1 MKSIF
6 LTFLLLFSVGVYSQ
20 KWEKSINVNYNWT
33 FIAQSVEGSVNF
45 RNGHHV
51 LAAGMQVY
59 MNQYADFYEGSYKN
73 VGYAE
78 NWYDRF
84 GLNLSY
90 QYNIWKDIR
99 IVNPYLFY
107 QTQVAHLC
115 FREPLYDTINQ
126 YWSDMG
132 TISNPHWIMENF
144 IGIGFVFELYKNVQ
158 VFQEA
163 GLGCAIWGNNPDSMN
178 KILFE
183 WDYTLKVGLLY
194 RFATSQ

>member
-1 MKSIF
+1 MKSSI
-6 LTFLLLFSVGVYSQ
+6 LAFLLLISPGLSAQ
-20 KWEKSINVNYNWT
+20 KWEKSVNANYNWT
-33 FIAQSVEGSVNF
+33 YFAQSIEGSANV
-45 RNGHHV
+45 RNGHHG
-51 LAAGMQVY
+51 LSAGTQVY
-59 MNQYADFYEGSYKN
+59 LNQYADSDVGAYKN

-84 GLNLSY
+84 GLNVSY
-90 QYNIWKDIR
+90 QYNIWKDTR
-99 IVNPYLFY
+99 TVNPFLFY
-107 QTQVAHLC
+107 QAQVAHLC
-115 FREPLYDTINQ
+115 FREPLYDTINH
-126 YWSDMG
+126 YWSDVG

-163 GLGCAIWGNNPDSMN
+163 GLGFAIWGNNPDSMN

-194 RFATSQ
+194 RLASSH

>member
-1 MKSIF
+1 MKISIHAI
-6 LTFLLLFSVGVYSQ
+6 LLLISFGAFSQ
-20 KWEKSINVNYNWT
+20 NWEKSVNVNYNWT
-33 FIAQSVEGSVNF
+33 YFAQSIEGSVNF

-51 LAAGMQVY
+51 LATGIQVY
-59 MNQYADFYEGSYKN
+59 LNQYSDFEDGVYKN

-78 NWYDRF
+78 NWYDRV
-84 GLNLSY
+84 GINISY
-90 QYNIWKDIR
+90 QFNIWKDTR

-107 QTQVAHLC
+107 QNQVSHLC

-132 TISNPHWIMENF
+132 TISEPHWITENF
-144 IGIGFVFELYKNVQ
+144 FGIGFVFQLYKNLQ

-163 GLGCAIWGNNPDSMN
+163 GLGFALWGNNPDSMN

-183 WDYTLKVGLLY
+183 WDHTVKLGLLY
-194 RFATSQ
+194 RID

>member
-1 MKSIF
+1 MKSIIIA
-6 LTFLLLFSVGVYSQ
+6 FLLLFSIGVYSQ
-20 KWEKSINVNYNWT
+20 KWEKSINVNYNYT
-33 FIAQSVEGSVNF
+33 FIAQSIEGSVNF

-78 NWYDRF
+78 NWYDRI
-84 GLNLSY
+84 GINACY
-90 QYNIWKDIR
+90 QYNIWKDTR
-99 IVNPYLFY
+99 TVNPYLFY
-107 QTQVAHLC
+107 QAQVAHLC
-115 FREPLYDTINQ
+115 FREPLYDTVNQ

-163 GLGCAIWGNNPDSMN
+163 GLGFAIWGNNPNSLN

-183 WDYTLKVGLLY
+183 WDYTLKLGVLY
-194 RFATSQ
+194 RFASSQ